1 MEGIFDT
8 VEELTGHSP
17 TSDTLRNAVH
27 AIITKSMMNE
37 MEHMDDGFLIG
48 AQRATYLRQAWK
60 NVQADHI
67 LGNVEYIAQSFE
79 ANRDFIDDEDRENC
93 GIWGCLPPDP
103 TNPAIK
109 LCRCPNLSFDV
120 DIWKD

>member
-1 MEGIFDT
+1 MMEEIFDT

-27 AIITKSMMNE
+27 AIITKKHNYSHPLFNWNMVATQ
-37 MEHMDDGFLIG
+37 LI
-48 AQRATYLRQAWK
+48 LN
-60 NVQADHI
+60 NVD
-67 LGNVEYIAQSFE
+67 YIARSFE